1 MSILG
6 DEAQGNYKSQ
16 RMFGSIGWGA
26 TMFIMGMVLDHSR
39 VFQEAKCQT
48 NEGQRNYN
56 VCFFVFSI
64 LMFIALVV
72 GFMLPF
78 KYKERPGYNPNKM
91 QMNNV
96 GHPQQGITFELQPMS
111 IYLKINLLSHIVSGS
126 KLKCFYFILRKTN
139 GSKRKDKREG
149 SQGQDFCKPTPGNAR
164 FYCSI
169 QTSRK
174 SSLINVHDCGFGYG
188 SWHWSYQHVSVLAFT
203 GTNRCVPTNVS
214 AAKKIH
220 KKTKRKINLT

>member
-111 IYLKINLLSHIVSGS
+111 MYLKINLLSHIVSGS
-126 KLKCFYFILRKTN
+126 
-139 GSKRKDKREG
+139 
-149 SQGQDFCKPTPGNAR
+149 
-164 FYCSI
+164 
-169 QTSRK
+169 
-174 SSLINVHDCGFGYG
+174 
-188 SWHWSYQHVSVLAFT
+188 
-203 GTNRCVPTNVS
+203 
-214 AAKKIH
+214 
-220 KKTKRKINLT
+220 